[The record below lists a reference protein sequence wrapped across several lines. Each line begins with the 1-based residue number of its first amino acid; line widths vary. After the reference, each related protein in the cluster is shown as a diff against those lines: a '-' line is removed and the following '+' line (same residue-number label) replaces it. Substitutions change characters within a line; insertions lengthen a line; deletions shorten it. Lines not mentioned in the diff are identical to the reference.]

1 LLLRDVL
8 VEILDGGGESVDY
21 FVCAGFLRSLGLLFE
36 ESVEGVERGFVG
48 EARCGVDGDR
58 PVY

>member
-1 LLLRDVL
+1 VF

-21 FVCAGFLRSLGLLFE
+21 FVCAGFLRSLGLLFKE
-36 ESVEGVERGFVG
+36 GVEGVEGGFAG